1 MIKESGN
8 SMGIRFN
15 LAAGFLTAGAMG
27 AAVLFGGS
35 AGQPVQAAA
44 SKPNIIFII
53 LDDVG
58 IDQLK
63 IFNPDILRPPPTPN
77 INLIARHGVK
87 FTNMWA
93 MPECSPSRAANFTG
107 RYAIRTGVEA
117 AILNNQMPQ
126 GFVSSFE
133 ATLPR
138 VLAMAGYTSAL
149 IGKYHLGDYEDPAGK
164 CAPATRGFDFF
175 RGVIAG
181 GPPPVDITA
190 GGIDTSTNK
199 DGGVGNQVCGYF
211 QTKNAGAC
219 YTAPGDSMNCSIID
233 AGSADP
239 GTDPSRTC
247 LQHGGIFVPN
257 KACGV
262 GGPTYA
268 DFSNFNAYYVWNRT
282 DISGARNPLSTDNSC
297 SPTVDR
303 RFLTAAQG
311 EDAAAWWQQQSG
323 PRMLTL
329 SFNSIHTP
337 IQKPSTDL
345 VPDPKDAQSLC
356 STAHPDIHIVNTMIE
371 SIDVQIGRT
380 LAQIGLGT
388 LAPNGR
394 TLASLDLGNTLV
406 VIYGDNGSLLQTVRA
421 PFNPLRAKASVYQTG
436 VWVPMVIAGARVKSP
451 NRSVDEM
458 VNAVDLYQ
466 LFGDV
471 AGIDVKSVVPPSHAL
486 DSQPLLPYLTNPA
499 TPAIRT
505 TNFTQQ
511 GIGLYNPDPAQRS
524 YPCRIDSANYCD
536 ETLFYSKSLCEND
549 GGGTWYG
556 PGTTQPTGVLKSCCA
571 VANSFDPPNTTRT
584 IAPVRQY
591 AIRNGIYKLVQIE
604 RVDCAYSKPV
614 PQVTN
619 PEPKPPFPWAEY
631 YTVTSKEL
639 YNLTPAP
646 PLNPKGLDNAADDL
660 VAQNCAP
667 DIPDNTN
674 PATCLKGADRTNY
687 IALNAELQATIKS
700 AKAQDIC
707 QSLGDGNLDMRV
719 NQLDIQGWQAFN
731 GKGPSRYDI
740 NLDGKTDQADLDIIM
755 ANQGLDCLG
764 RCKRA
769 DLNRDGKVDDADM
782 KLLLKQKGVCTDVI
796 FCGGDLNGDGNVDT
810 ADVRLMKKAQATCS
824 PAN

>member
-1 MIKESGN
+1 MRT
-8 SMGIRFN
+8 RFN
-15 LAAGFLTAGAMG
+15 IAASILAAGAIGTAT
-27 AAVLFGGS
+27 LFGTG
-35 AGQPVQAAA
+35 AGEPVQAAP
-44 SKPNIIFII
+44 SKPNIIFVI

-63 IFNPDILRPPPTPN
+63 IFNPDILRPPLTPN
-77 INLIARHGVK
+77 IDLIAKHGVK

-138 VLAMAGYTSAL
+138 VLAKAGYTSAL

-175 RGVIAG
+175 QGVIAG
-181 GPPPVDITA
+181 GPPPVDTTA
-190 GGIDTSTNK
+190 GGIDPSAA
-199 DGGVGNQVCGYF
+199 QVCGYY
-211 QTKNAGAC
+211 QTKAAGAC
-219 YTAPGDSMNCSIID
+219 YTAPGDSVRCSIID

-239 GTDPSRTC
+239 GTDPARTC

-262 GGPTYA
+262 GGPTFS
-268 DFSNFNAYYVWNRT
+268 DFSTLNAYYVWNRT
-282 DISGARNPLSTDNSC
+282 TISGARDPLSTDNSC
-297 SPTVDR
+297 TPAIDR

-329 SFNSIHTP
+329 SFNAIHTP
-337 IQKPSTDL
+337 VQKPSTEV
-345 VPDPKDAQSLC
+345 VPDPKDAKSEC

-371 SIDVQIGRT
+371 SMDVQIGRT

-388 LAPNGR
+388 LAPDGR
-394 TLASLDLGNTLV
+394 TLASLNLGNTMV

-436 VWVPMVIAGARVKSP
+436 VWVPMVIAGAKVKARG
-451 NRSVDEM
+451 RSVDEM

-466 LFGDV
+466 LFGDIASV
-471 AGIDVKSVVPPSHAL
+471 DVKSVVPPSHAL
-486 DSQPLLPYLTNPA
+486 DSQPMLPYLTDPA
-499 TPAIRT
+499 APAIRT

-511 GIGLYNPDPAQRS
+511 GIGTYNPDPAQRS
-524 YPCRIDSANYCD
+524 YPCRIDFANYCD
-536 ETLFYSKSLCEND
+536 ETLFYNESLCVND

-556 PGTTQPTGVLKSCCA
+556 PGTSQKSGVLTSCCA
-571 VANSFDPPNTTRT
+571 VAKYVNEPSQL

-591 AIRNGIYKLVQIE
+591 AIRNGIYKLVQID
-604 RVDCAYSKPV
+604 RVDCQYSKPI
-614 PQVTN
+614 TSS
-619 PEPKPPFPWAEY
+619 EPPPPFPWAEY
-631 YTVTSKEL
+631 YTVKSKEL
-639 YNLTPAP
+639 YNLTPTK
-646 PLNPKGLDNAADDL
+646 LNPKGLDNAADDL

-667 DIPDNTN
+667 DIPDDTN

-687 IALNAELQATIKS
+687 IALNKELQATINS
-700 AKAQDIC
+700 AKAQDAC
-707 QSLGDGNLDMRV
+707 QKLGDGNLDMRV
-719 NQLDIQGWQAFN
+719 NQQDVQGWQAFN

-740 NLDGKTDQADLDIIM
+740 NLDGQTDEKDLAIIQ
-755 ANQGLDCLG
+755 ANQGKDCLG
-764 RCKRA
+764 LCKRA
-769 DLNRDGKVDDADM
+769 DLNRDGKVTSADM
-782 KLLLKQKGVCTDVI
+782 ALLKSQTGVCTDAI
-796 FCGGDLNGDGNVDT
+796 FCGGDLNGDGKVDSV
-810 ADVRLMKKAQATCS
+810 DVQLMLNAEKTCK
-824 PAN
+824 